1 MEKLMNQLMIQNVKL
16 MVEIVNQPLGGR
28 DVGDGLGR
36 GDEGRISK
44 VPPQRKQKA
53 GNKHPYNEK
62 KYKNASTARKLTAT
76 KMTSILTY
84 KETHNTDRRI
94 GKQESANDMRWGGN
108 KYSGGG
114 KPTR

>member
-62 KYKNASTARKLTAT
+62 NT
-76 KMTSILTY
+76 KMQAL
-84 KETHNTDRRI
+84 
-94 GKQESANDMRWGGN
+94 QGN
-108 KYSGGG
+108 
-114 KPTR
+114 